1 MGIGV
6 YVIDQG
12 KEVGRLGKEP
22 VISEGECKGG
32 FRRALM
38 GRLDTGHVSA
48 CALELDLIDLPH
60 SGLAAK
66 ENHLSNI
73 LLGTF

>member
-1 MGIGV
+1 
-6 YVIDQG
+6 
-12 KEVGRLGKEP
+12 
-22 VISEGECKGG
+22 
-32 FRRALM
+32 M

>member
-1 MGIGV
+1 MGM

-12 KEVGRLGKEP
+12 KRWRLGPEA
-22 VISEGECKGG
+22 VIISGRGGGSKGG

-48 CALELDLIDLPH
+48 CALELESYRP
-60 SGLAAK
+60 
-66 ENHLSNI
+66 
-73 LLGTF
+73 T

>member
-1 MGIGV
+1 
-6 YVIDQG
+6 
-12 KEVGRLGKEP
+12 
-22 VISEGECKGG
+22 
-32 FRRALM
+32 M

-48 CALELDLIDLPH
+48 CALELDLIDLPD

-73 LLGTF
+73 LLGTFQTLPKNPFFFQAKATC